1 MKTFVQITLATI
13 LATTS
18 MMTLAEPTATNDA
31 PSQASTTTMKHE
43 AMTITLTDK
52 HFTSADEAETAD
64 NQKLTQN
71 HDADSESQPAI

>member
-18 MMTLAEPTATNDA
+18 MMTLAEPAATNDA

-52 HFTSADEAETAD
+52 HFTPSDKAETAD
-64 NQKLTQN
+64 AQQLTQN
-71 HDADSESQPAI
+71 RDTESVSKPAI